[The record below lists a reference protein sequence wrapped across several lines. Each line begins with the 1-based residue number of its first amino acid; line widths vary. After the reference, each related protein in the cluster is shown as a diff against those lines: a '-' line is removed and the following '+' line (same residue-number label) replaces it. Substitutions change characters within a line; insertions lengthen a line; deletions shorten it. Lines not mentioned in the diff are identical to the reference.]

1 MFYEVTLPFIYVMC
15 LISEATTQHLYDN
28 LANRKNHLMVNP
40 FLLVFEVAFNERNEK
55 NNTFCTSNILSFG
68 ILLSILGQDVKKFF
82 VLTQFCTQQ
91 IQKQSTKKLS
101 TISHVPYIIGNLN
114 KSSTYQIVQVSVW
127 DVFRQVKW

>member
-82 VLTQFCTQQ
+82 CSDTVLHLVDLEAEYQKTFHYFTRTIYNRQF
-91 IQKQSTKKLS
+91 K
-101 TISHVPYIIGNLN
+101 
-114 KSSTYQIVQVSVW
+114 
-127 DVFRQVKW
+127 